1 MIHDYPGS
9 ILDYFA
15 SIFFA
20 IVSSFGIDG
29 ESEAD
34 FPVVVKFGIAEGSGT
49 GSSASSSDVGD
60 LVSIAGSFFASAV
73 STFTILPFEEE
84 SERIASPSSLSPL
97 SSYGGTMT
105 SKSPS

>member
-29 ESEAD
+29 ESVVD
-34 FPVVVKFGIAEGSGT
+34 FPAVVVLGIAEGSGT
-49 GSSASSSDVGD
+49 CFCASSDVGD
-60 LVSIAGSFFASAV
+60 LVSIVGSFFASAV
-73 STFTILPFEEE
+73 SAFTILRFE
-84 SERIASPSSLSPL
+84 
-97 SSYGGTMT
+97 
-105 SKSPS
+105 